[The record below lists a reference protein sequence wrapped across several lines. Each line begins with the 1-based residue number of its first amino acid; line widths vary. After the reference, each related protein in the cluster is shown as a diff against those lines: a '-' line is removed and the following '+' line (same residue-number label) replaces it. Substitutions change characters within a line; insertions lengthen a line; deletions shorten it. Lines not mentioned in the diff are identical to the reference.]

1 MIITLSN
8 FIQLLENIRG
18 KVKLE
23 TYKMSDKFKRTT
35 KVKQERR
42 QRRAIDPRPWE
53 KRILKVVNKYAE
65 QDDFNPMF
73 GAQILGM
80 GIYLVNDTIC
90 QMLHDDGVKAINFSE
105 FMPGTYAYFL
115 TDLIEMIEDA
125 QNEGF
130 PLFLLG
136 SLMEWEKYRMQS
148 QTFEL
153 YTDFKDKLET
163 TVEAAIHAAKNGKQ
177 H

>member
-1 MIITLSN
+1 
-8 FIQLLENIRG
+8 
-18 KVKLE
+18 
-23 TYKMSDKFKRTT
+23 MSDKVKRATR
-35 KVKQERR
+35 VKQERR
-42 QRRAIDPRPWE
+42 RQRDIDPTPWE

-65 QDDFNPMF
+65 KDDFNPMF

-90 QMLHDDGVKAINFSE
+90 QMLHDEDVRAINFSE

-136 SLMEWEKYRMQS
+136 SLFEWEKYRMQS
-148 QTFEL
+148 RTHEL
-153 YTDFKDKLET
+153 YIEFKDKLET
-163 TVEAAIHAAKNGKQ
+163 TVEAAIHAAKNEKQ